1 MSYSSLA
8 SKQEI
13 INWVIKNLKF
23 ILNIFDIEASSKAHC
38 NLISKFVKSKEWN
51 GIAIVHPFIR
61 EFWKINKLQIG
72 VYWLTNQRQKM
83 AA

>member
-13 INWVIKNLKF
+13 INWVIKNRKF
-23 ILNIFDIEASSKAHC
+23 VSNILDIEASSKTNC
-38 NLISKFVKSKEWN
+38 NLISKFVKSKEWY
-51 GIAIVHPFIR
+51 GIATVHPFITQ
-61 EFWKINKLQIG
+61 FWKINKLQIG